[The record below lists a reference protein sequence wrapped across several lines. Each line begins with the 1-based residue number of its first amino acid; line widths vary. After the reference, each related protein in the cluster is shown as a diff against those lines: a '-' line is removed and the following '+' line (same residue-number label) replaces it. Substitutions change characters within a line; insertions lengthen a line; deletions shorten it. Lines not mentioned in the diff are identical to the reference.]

1 MAKKK
6 ILLLSDDLRMTSGI
20 ANVSKQLVLGTVDKY
35 DWVQLG
41 AAIKHPE
48 AGKVLD
54 LNDSAGNTAYIGM
67 QFYDSSNTLIN
78 GNEYAHSANE
88 LKSYGSFDNTWATT
102 NANQIGTISLSGN
115 DDARGGGALIKVFN
129 ADDSSLFT
137 HINSFSSC
145 VNDSGA
151 NGFWAMGMHKTAETV
166 SGFRFYNNTYDND
179 LTVSVYGVQD

>member
-1 MAKKK
+1 
-6 ILLLSDDLRMTSGI
+6 
-20 ANVSKQLVLGTVDKY
+20 VSRLIYLGQFSSV
-35 DWVQLG
+35 
-41 AAIKHPE
+41 
-48 AGKVLD
+48 GKVTAFAVQNIFGKDYKEYNIFLD

-78 GNEYAHSANE
+78 GFEYAHSGNE
-88 LKSYGSFDNTWATT
+88 LKSYASFDNTWATT

-151 NGFWAMGMHKTAETV
+151 NGFWAMGMHKVAETV
-166 SGFRFYNNTYDND
+166 TGFRFYNNTFDND
-179 LTVSVYGVQD
+179 LTVTVYGVQD